1 MIRVIIAAILLI
13 SGVFC
18 VCVSVLGLFRF
29 KYVLNRMHAAAIV
42 DTLGL
47 FLCVVGLM
55 LLANDFF
62 HVLRFGLAIIFLWLA
77 SPVSSNIIAKT
88 EILTNPH
95 LDEKV
100 EDKNEF

>member
-1 MIRVIIAAILLI
+1 MIRVIIAAIFLI
-13 SGVFC
+13 PGIFC

-29 KYVLNRMHAAAIV
+29 KYVLNRMQSAAIV

-55 LLANDFF
+55 FLANDFF
-62 HVLRFGLAIIFLWLA
+62 HVLRLGLAIIFLWIA

-88 EILTNPH
+88 EILTNPN

-100 EDKNEF
+100 EDKNEL